1 MKSSKCLNETKENPI
16 STVHEKKTPNES
28 PIQTNLNTLSKRVKK
43 TKSVHENFNKDRDK
57 DIKLK
62 VVPPI
67 T

>member
-1 MKSSKCLNETKENPI
+1 MLSNVTTVNLLTKVIENG
-16 STVHEKKTPNES
+16 TVHEKKTPNES
-28 PIQTNLNTLSKRVKK
+28 PIQTNLNTPSKRVKK
-43 TKSVHENFNKDRDK
+43 TKSVHENFNKDK

>member
-1 MKSSKCLNETKENPI
+1 MKSSKCLNETKENHI

-43 TKSVHENFNKDRDK
+43 TKSVHENYNKDRDK

>member
-1 MKSSKCLNETKENPI
+1 MKSSKCFNETKENHI

-43 TKSVHENFNKDRDK
+43 TKSVHENYNKDRDK